1 MEEKLIELISNYQGI
16 EKDSISLDSKLIN
29 DLGLSSYDIVD
40 LACQIEDEFGK
51 EIPDDKIRGLQ
62 TVQDIVDLLN
72 NL

>member
-51 EIPDDKIRGLQ
+51 EIGRASCRER
-62 TVQDIVDLLN
+62 V
-72 NL
+72 